1 YMVERNDCPRRFSS
15 KESGLPVNSIDSAG
29 GPGADALLFYLPSP
43 CKIELSKFVSSLT
56 PLRPFFCLDLA
67 LITQGV
73 DE

>member
-1 YMVERNDCPRRFSS
+1 RRRKYVLVGSS
-15 KESGLPVNSIDSAG
+15 RAF
-29 GPGADALLFYLPSP
+29 PGADALLFYLPSP